1 MSDSILQV
9 DKIIDKSATSNKEL
23 AQYSSG
29 NWSWGSGVP
38 QHTIIQVV
46 TNQTNA
52 YVQANS
58 GNSSSPTWFDGIT
71 CQITPSAG
79 TKCIIMLNCILGSNA
94 ASGYCMFRLGKT
106 GDATVA
112 NLDLASN
119 PTNNPWINVS
129 MSSDILPIVMT
140 RVIYDTH
147 SGDGSTTITYK
158 AQIARQNSNHD
169 AFMGIAYTDSNT
181 NSGHGSTAAQQITVM
196 EVK

>member
-106 GDATVA
+106 VDATVA
-112 NLDLASN
+112 NFDLASN

-158 AQIARQNSNHD
+158 AQIARQNLKGNRMPATRELDYNISLNH
-169 AFMGIAYTDSNT
+169 MMMTEN
-181 NSGHGSTAAQQITVM
+181 GSLDL
-196 EVK
+196 